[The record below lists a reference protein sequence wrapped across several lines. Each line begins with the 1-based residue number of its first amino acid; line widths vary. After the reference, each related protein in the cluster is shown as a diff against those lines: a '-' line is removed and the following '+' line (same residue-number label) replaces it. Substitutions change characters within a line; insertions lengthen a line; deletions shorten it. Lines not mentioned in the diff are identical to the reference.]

1 MLWAYAMRSPG
12 KHVTGGKSGRTVTP
26 MASRPSRRIS
36 RALMTVVGGTA
47 LLGVVTMASAAP
59 ADTSTPQIVM
69 IDPAANLSSLVRS
82 EQRKGNEVE
91 QTFRSVGKGFVARLD
106 QADIARLDRNPD
118 VLLIEPDRPVRA
130 IASPGMPVPDFTG
143 VTAPANDA
151 FASATTLSGATG
163 TTTFNSG
170 GATRESGEP
179 AHGATSGAA
188 SVWFTWTAPASGSL
202 RVTTAGSGYDTL
214 LAAYTGSALG
224 SLTQLAANDDA
235 NGGTTSSITF
245 NVTAGTTYRF
255 AADGWG
261 GQAGAGMLNWTLTEQ
276 SAPANDA
283 FAVAT
288 TISGESGTGSGNTTL
303 ASRETG
309 EPSHGDASSTASVW
323 YRWTAPSDGQLTVST
338 QGSGFDTLL
347 GVYSGSAVNGLTTL
361 AQNDDADVGGVVWS
375 QVQVAV
381 TAGNTY
387 AIAVDG
393 WGGRRGGVS
402 LVWNM
407 AAGRTPAPTPTP
419 SPSQPS
425 APGSGGPQDR
435 PAPSWGQDRID
446 QTALPLNGRI
456 AAPLDGAGVSA
467 YIIDTGVLGDH
478 DEFGSRVQAG
488 YDAVSGTDGT
498 SDCNGHGTHV
508 AGTVAGTT
516 FGVAPA
522 AAIVPVRVL
531 DCSGSGSTSGVI
543 AGINWV
549 TANHQAG
556 VPAVANM
563 SLGGSYSPALNAAV
577 RSAVADGITFAVA
590 AGNSN
595 ADACDASPAS
605 EPAAVTVGATTSTD
619 ARASYSN
626 FGSCLDIFAPG
637 SGILSASSA
646 STSGSRALSGTS
658 MASPHVAGA
667 AALLLSGSPSATPQA
682 VTTALTQG
690 ATANVVNDVVGSPN
704 RLLNISSGVAPSP
717 PASTP
722 TPAPGTT
729 PAPGG
734 GGTSPGPGTPTRPVT
749 PPTNRRPGR
758 VGQRDVLAAPRLISV
773 TRSTGRITVRITKA
787 AGATGYQVFVNNRM
801 AGRITTTRG
810 TVKTTAARGAKVR
823 VRAVSPTSTSVMSN
837 SVSS

>member
-1 MLWAYAMRSPG
+1 
-12 KHVTGGKSGRTVTP
+12 
-26 MASRPSRRIS
+26 
-36 RALMTVVGGTA
+36 MTVVGGTA
-47 LLGVVTMASAAP
+47 LLGVVTTASAAS

-170 GATRESGEP
+170 GASRESGEP

-283 FAVAT
+283 FAAAANIT
-288 TISGESGTGSGNTTL
+288 GDSGTGSGNTTL

-323 YRWTAPSDGQLTVST
+323 YRWTAPNDGQLTVST

-381 TAGNTY
+381 TAGTTY

-402 LVWNM
+402 LMWNM
-407 AAGRTPAPTPTP
+407 AAARTPAPTPTP

-425 APGSGGPQDR
+425 APGSGAPQDR

-704 RLLNISSGVAPSP
+704 RLLNISSGVAPAP

-801 AGRITTTRG
+801 AGRITGTRG

>member
-1 MLWAYAMRSPG
+1 VLI
-12 KHVTGGKSGRTVTP
+12 GGAAV
-26 MASRPSRRIS
+26 
-36 RALMTVVGGTA
+36 
-47 LLGVVTMASAAP
+47 ASAAP
-59 ADTSTPQIVM
+59 ADASAPQIVM
-69 IDPAANLSSLVRS
+69 IDPAANLSNLVRA
-82 EQRKGNEVE
+82 EQRQGNEVD
-91 QTFRSVGKGFVARLD
+91 QTFRAVGKGFVAQLD
-106 QADIARLDRNPD
+106 KADIARLNRNPD

-143 VTAPANDA
+143 VTAPANDL
-151 FASATTLSGATG
+151 FASPTALSGSTG
-163 TTTFNSG
+163 TTAFSTA
-170 GATRESGEP
+170 GATRETGEP
-179 AHGATSGAA
+179 THGASTGAA

-202 RVTTAGSGYDTL
+202 QVTTAGSAYDTL

-245 NVTAGTTYRF
+245 NVMAGTTYRF

-261 GQAGAGMLNWTLTEQ
+261 GQAGAGVLNWTLTEQ
-276 SAPANDA
+276 NPPANDA
-283 FAVAT
+283 FGAAAV
-288 TISGESGTGSGNTTL
+288 ISGASGTASGNTTL

-309 EPSHGDASSTASVW
+309 EPSHGDSSSTASVW

-347 GVYSGSAVNGLTTL
+347 GVYTGSAVNGLTTL

-375 QVQVAV
+375 QVNVAV
-381 TAGNTY
+381 TAGTTY

-402 LVWNM
+402 LIWNM
-407 AAGRTPAPTPTP
+407 AAASAPAPSPTP
-419 SPSQPS
+419 SPAQPS
-425 APGSGGPQDR
+425 APGSGAPQDR

-456 AAPLDGAGVSA
+456 AAPLDGAGVNA
-467 YIIDTGVLGDH
+467 YIIDTGVRGDH
-478 DEFGSRVQAG
+478 DEFGGRVQAG

-498 SDCNGHGTHV
+498 TDCNGHGTHV
-508 AGTVAGTT
+508 AGTVAGAT

-522 AAIVPVRVL
+522 ATIIPVRVL

-543 AGINWV
+543 AGINWA

-563 SLGGSYSPALNAAV
+563 SLGGGYSPALNAAV

-605 EPAAVTVGATTSTD
+605 EPSALTVGATTSTD

-626 FGSCLDIFAPG
+626 FGSCVDLFAPG
-637 SGILSASSA
+637 SGILSASNA
-646 STSGSRALSGTS
+646 STSGSRVLSGTS

-667 AALLLSGSPSATPQA
+667 AALLLSGSPNATPQA
-682 VTTALTQG
+682 VSDALTQG
-690 ATANVVNDVVGSPN
+690 ATANVVTDVMGSPN
-704 RLLNISSGVAPSP
+704 RLLNINSGVAPTLPTPTPTPSP
-717 PASTP
+717 APSPTPTP
-722 TPAPGTT
+722 TPAPTPGRGGTT
-729 PAPGG
+729 PNPG
-734 GGTSPGPGTPTRPVT
+734 TPSRPGTPTVPG
-749 PPTNRRPGR
+749 RPGR
-758 VGQRDVLAAPRLISV
+758 VHQRDVLSAPRLVSV
-773 TRSTGRITVRITKA
+773 TRTGRGIAVRITTS
-787 AGATGYQVFVNNRM
+787 AGATGYQVFVNNRL
-801 AGRITTTRG
+801 AGRITGSRG
-810 TVKTTAARGAKVR
+810 IVKTTAGRGAKVR

>member
-1 MLWAYAMRSPG
+1 
-12 KHVTGGKSGRTVTP
+12 
-26 MASRPSRRIS
+26 
-36 RALMTVVGGTA
+36 MTVVGGTA
-47 LLGVVTMASAAP
+47 LLGVVTTASAAS

-69 IDPAANLSSLVRS
+69 IDPAANLSSLVRA
-82 EQRKGNEVE
+82 EQRKGNEID
-91 QTFRSVGKGFVARLD
+91 QTFRSVGKGFVAQLD
-106 QADIARLDRNPD
+106 KADIARLNRNPD

-283 FAVAT
+283 FAAAANIT
-288 TISGESGTGSGNTTL
+288 GDSGTGSGNTTL

-323 YRWTAPSDGQLTVST
+323 YRWTAPNDGQLTVST

-381 TAGNTY
+381 TAGTTY

-402 LVWNM
+402 LMWNM
-407 AAGRTPAPTPTP
+407 AAARTPAPTPTP

-425 APGSGGPQDR
+425 APGSGAPQDR

-456 AAPLDGAGVSA
+456 AAPLDGAGVNA
-467 YIIDTGVLGDH
+467 YVIDTGVRGDH

-704 RLLNISSGVAPSP
+704 RLLNISSGVAPAP

-758 VGQRDVLAAPRLISV
+758 VGQRDVLAAPRLVSV
-773 TRSTGRITVRITKA
+773 TRSSRGITVRITTST
-787 AGATGYQVFVNNRM
+787 GATGYQVFVNNRM
-801 AGRITTTRG
+801 AGRITGSRG
-810 TVKTTAARGAKVR
+810 TVKTAAARGAKVR

>member
-1 MLWAYAMRSPG
+1 MSAPHKG
-12 KHVTGGKSGRTVTP
+12 TTGARRGRTLPP

-36 RALMTVVGGTA
+36 RALVTVVGGTA
-47 LLGVVTMASAAP
+47 LLGGGVAVASAAP
-59 ADTSTPQIVM
+59 ADASTSQIVM
-69 IDPAANLSSLVRS
+69 IDPAANLSSLVRA
-82 EQRKGNEVE
+82 EQRKGNEID
-91 QTFRSVGKGFVARLD
+91 QTFRAVGKGFVAELD
-106 QADIARLDRNPD
+106 AADIARLNRNPD

-143 VTAPANDA
+143 VVAPANDP
-151 FASATTLSGATG
+151 FASATAISGATG
-163 TTTFNSG
+163 TTAFNSG
-170 GATRESGEP
+170 GATRETGEP
-179 AHGATSGAA
+179 THGASSGAA
-188 SVWFTWTAPASGSL
+188 SVWFRWTAPASGSL
-202 RVTTAGSGYDTL
+202 RVTTAGSSYDTL

-261 GQAGAGMLNWTLTEQ
+261 GQAGAGTLNWTLTEQ
-276 SAPANDA
+276 TPPANDA
-283 FAVAT
+283 FANAT
-288 TISGESGTGSGNTTL
+288 ALTGESGTGSGNTTL

-309 EPSHGDASSTASVW
+309 EPSHGDASATASVW

-381 TAGNTY
+381 TAGTTY

-402 LVWNM
+402 LMWNV
-407 AAGRTPAPTPTP
+407 AATRTPAPTPSPTP

-425 APGSGGPQDR
+425 APGSGAPQDR
-435 PAPSWGQDRID
+435 TAPSWGQDRLD
-446 QTALPLNGRI
+446 QTALPLHGRI
-456 AAPLDGAGVSA
+456 TAPHDGAGVNA
-467 YIIDTGVLGDH
+467 YVIDTGVRGDH

-543 AGINWV
+543 AGINWA
-549 TANHQAG
+549 TAHHQAG

-563 SLGGSYSPALNAAV
+563 SLGGGYSQALNAAV

-605 EPAAVTVGATTSTD
+605 EPLAVTVGATTSTD

-626 FGSCLDIFAPG
+626 FGSCVDIFAPG

-646 STSGSRALSGTS
+646 STSGSRTLSGTS

-667 AALLLSGSPSATPQA
+667 AALLLSGSPGATPQA
-682 VTTALTQG
+682 VATALTQG
-690 ATANVVNDVVGSPN
+690 AVANVVSDVVGSPN
-704 RLLNISSGVAPSP
+704 RLLNISSGVAPAP

-722 TPAPGTT
+722 TPTPGTT

-734 GGTSPGPGTPTRPVT
+734 GGTAPSPGTPTRPVT
-749 PPTNRRPGR
+749 PPATRRPGR
-758 VGQRDVLAAPRLISV
+758 VGQRDVLKAPRLLSV
-773 TRSTGRITVRITKA
+773 TRSTGRITVRITTA

-801 AGRITTTRG
+801 AGRITGSRG
-810 TVKTTAARGAKVR
+810 TVKTAAARGAKVR